1 MWTVLLMSDI
11 QWISGWPSL
20 MRAVSCGYMRALS
33 YESSG
38 PWLQEQSLI
47 RVQWPLGA
55 RSILSYENSGPW
67 LQGQSS
73 LKRTAAHG
81 CNRVPLLQ
89 DRHSPECTVNPLCKK
104 GINRMH
110 GNPL

>member
-1 MWTVLLMSDI
+1 MVAI
-11 QWISGWPSL
+11 
-20 MRAVSCGYMRALS
+20 AVLS

-38 PWLQEQSLI
+38 PWLQELSSLT
-47 RVQWPLGA
+47 RTAASGCKGDPLLKEQRPMVA
-55 RSILSYENSGPW
+55 RAILSYENRGPW